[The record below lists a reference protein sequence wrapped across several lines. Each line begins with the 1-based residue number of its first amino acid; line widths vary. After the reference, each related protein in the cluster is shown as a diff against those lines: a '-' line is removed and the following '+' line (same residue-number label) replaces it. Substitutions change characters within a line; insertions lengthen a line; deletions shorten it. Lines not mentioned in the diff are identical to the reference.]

1 MTGSASS
8 RAPDD
13 VGTAGGRPPSRV
25 RVSWAG
31 EQRFDA
37 GRPDGPALRLDGT
50 GATGQSP
57 VDALLSALAACA
69 AIDVVEIL
77 AKRRTPVER
86 LEIDVAGERV
96 DAIPRRLRSVMIEF
110 QVDGAGI
117 ERGHAER
124 AIGLSI
130 EKYCSVRDSL
140 ARDVSIDWRLVLN
153 GESSERP
160 AAP

>member
-8 RAPDD
+8 RVPDD
-13 VGTAGGRPPSRV
+13 AGTAAGRPPSRV
-25 RVSWAG
+25 VVTWAG

-37 GRPDGPALRLDGT
+37 GRPDGPTLRLDGT
-50 GATGQSP
+50 GATGQGP

-69 AIDVVEIL
+69 AIDTVEIL

-86 LEIDVAGERV
+86 LEIEVTGERV
-96 DAIPRRLRSVMIEF
+96 DTVPRRLRSVMLQF
-110 QVDGAGI
+110 QVDGTGI
-117 ERGHAER
+117 ERVHAER

-140 ARDVSIDWRLVLN
+140 ARDVAIDWRLVLN
-153 GESSERP
+153 GE
-160 AAP
+160 AGA